1 MFITAD
7 QIRDSL
13 EHLESL
19 HPFWGVT
26 FLACKEADLPVG
38 VPDNDFYMD
47 AVTKEFLDRYYRP
60 EKSSE
65 YYYRV
70 FRTSDKAQQWLRPD
84 YPSSGLQA
92 INTQTFADAFIH
104 EKNTNVWAWVDDY
117 VDVLRAHFKR
127 EQRIPVF
134 HLAIWLY
141 HDREWPDEAAKQ
153 SVIDR
158 FLRDFKITD
167 DERLKLLDVNI
178 PKGLYN
184 EAVFQDDKVSWDEL
198 NVADPP
204 PDAVPEEGGMLSFL
218 QIQGVGP
225 SKSIKFEPSE
235 RLNLITGDNGL
246 GKTFL
251 LDCAWWALT
260 GDWAER
266 QAYPR
271 REKENVTPKISFQ
284 VKGERKFDP
293 ITIEYDWSTNS
304 WPPPESRPTI
314 PGLVVYARVDGSFS
328 VWDPALRFQS
338 FQQASITL
346 TREEIWRGD
355 SERIEGLLRDW
366 VKWQNTPEKYP
377 FDIFKRV
384 LHRLSP
390 PDMGTLEPAESRRIP
405 GERLEI
411 PHLKHSY
418 GEVPILV
425 ESAGV
430 RRILTLAYLIVW
442 AWNEHKITSELAN
455 QEPQRRMVI
464 LVDEMEAHLHPKSQ
478 RAVLPALLDV
488 KEELSA
494 NLQVQ
499 SIVATH
505 SPLVMAS
512 VEPIFNK
519 ERDKLF
525 HLDLTTSG
533 QVTFEEKAFVAY
545 GAVDSWLTSDVFELE
560 QPRNRDGEKAIEDA
574 IALQKQKNPAKE
586 EVQRITDALLR
597 YVPTEDKF
605 WPRWIYFAE
614 QFDIEI

>member
-1 MFITAD
+1 
-7 QIRDSL
+7 
-13 EHLESL
+13 
-19 HPFWGVT
+19 
-26 FLACKEADLPVG
+26 
-38 VPDNDFYMD
+38 
-47 AVTKEFLDRYYRP
+47 
-60 EKSSE
+60 
-65 YYYRV
+65 
-70 FRTSDKAQQWLRPD
+70 
-84 YPSSGLQA
+84 
-92 INTQTFADAFIH
+92 
-104 EKNTNVWAWVDDY
+104 
-117 VDVLRAHFKR
+117 
-127 EQRIPVF
+127 
-134 HLAIWLY
+134 
-141 HDREWPDEAAKQ
+141 
-153 SVIDR
+153 
-158 FLRDFKITD
+158 
-167 DERLKLLDVNI
+167 
-178 PKGLYN
+178 
-184 EAVFQDDKVSWDEL
+184 
-198 NVADPP
+198 
-204 PDAVPEEGGMLSFL
+204 
-218 QIQGVGP
+218 GVGP
-225 SKSIKFEPSE
+225 AKSIKFEPSE

-271 REKENVTPKISFQ
+271 REKENLSPKISFQ

-293 ITIEYDWSTNS
+293 ITIDYDWNTNT

-314 PGLVVYARVDGSFS
+314 PGLVIYARVDGSFS

-338 FQQASITL
+338 SQHASLTL
-346 TREEIWRGD
+346 TREKIWRGD
-355 SERIEGLLRDW
+355 NDKIEGLLRDW

-390 PDMGTLEPAESRRIP
+390 PDMGDLEPAESRRIP

-411 PHLKHSY
+411 PHLKHPY

-430 RRILTLAYLIVW
+430 RRIITLAYLIVW
-442 AWNEHKITSELAN
+442 AWTEHKIASEFAQ

-464 LVDEMEAHLHPKSQ
+464 LIDEMEAHLHPKSQ

-494 NLQVQ
+494 KLQVQ

-525 HLDLTTSG
+525 HLDLTSDG
-533 QVTFEEKAFVAY
+533 KVTFDEKQFVAY

-560 QPRNRDGEKAIEDA
+560 QPRNRDSEKAIEDA
-574 IALQKQKNPAKE
+574 IALQKQKNPSKE
-586 EVQRITDALLR
+586 EVQRVTDALLR
-597 YVPTEDKF
+597 YVPAEDKF
-605 WPRWIYFAE
+605 WARWVYFAE
-614 QFDIEI
+614 QFGIEI